1 MILLHRPGT
10 HLELGE
16 YSVFNY
22 RSKGGFAV
30 IPIYPYIGYE
40 TRCRQVPITFPPQH
54 QDVQPGLEY
63 LMNPMPISD
72 NPRYKGS
79 GKLAGKIAII
89 TGGDSGIGR
98 AIAIGFA
105 KEGADMAIVYL
116 YERKDAEATKQMVEH
131 YGRHCLLIEGD
142 LRKPGFSKEAVM
154 RTLEYYGKLDVLI
167 LNQGVQFPQESILG
181 ISDEQLEN
189 TYRTNIFPLF
199 YMMKA
204 ALPYLKPGSSIVS
217 TASVTAY
224 AGAPLLVDYSSTKGA
239 IVSFTRSLSLQ
250 LVGKGIRV
258 NAVAPGPILTPLI
271 VSSYSAEYVKTFGLE
286 TPMKRAG
293 QPFELAPT
301 YIFLA
306 SDDSS
311 FVTGQVLHVNG
322 GIMTET

>member
-1 MILLHRPGT
+1 
-10 HLELGE
+10 
-16 YSVFNY
+16 
-22 RSKGGFAV
+22 V
-30 IPIYPYIGYE
+30 IPMYPYFGYE
-40 TRCRQVPITFPPQH
+40 QRCRQIPITFPPQH

-63 LMNPMPISD
+63 LMNPVPISD
-72 NPRYKGS
+72 NPEYRGS
-79 GKLAGKIAII
+79 GKMAGKIAII

-116 YERKDAEATKQMVEH
+116 YERKDAEATKQMVEC
-131 YGRHCLLIEGD
+131 YGARCLLIEGD
-142 LRKPGFSKEAVM
+142 LRHPAFSAEVV
-154 RTLEYYGKLDVLI
+154 RRSLESYGKLDVLI
-167 LNQGVQFPQESILG
+167 LNQGVQFPQESIAD

-199 YMMKA
+199 YMTRA
-204 ALPYLKPGSSIVS
+204 ALPYLKPGSSIIS

-239 IVSFTRSLSLQ
+239 IVSFTRSLALQ
-250 LVGKGIRV
+250 LVSKGIRV
-258 NAVAPGPILTPLI
+258 NAVAPGPIWTPLI

-301 YIFLA
+301 YIYLA
-306 SDDSS
+306 SEDSS
-311 FVTGQVLHVNG
+311 YVTGQVLHVNG

>member
-1 MILLHRPGT
+1 MIP
-10 HLELGE
+10 
-16 YSVFNY
+16 Y
-22 RSKGGFAV
+22 
-30 IPIYPYIGYE
+30 YPYYNYE
-40 TRCRQVPITFPPQH
+40 MRCRQVPITFPPQH
-54 QDVQPGLEY
+54 QNVQPGLEY
-63 LMNPMPISD
+63 LMNPLPISD
-72 NPRYKGS
+72 NPAYQGS

-105 KEGADMAIVYL
+105 KEGADVAIAYL
-116 YERKDAEATKQMVEH
+116 YERVDAEETKRRVEY
-131 YGRHCLLIEGD
+131 YGRRCLLIEGD
-142 LRKPGFSKEAVM
+142 LRDPAFSEEVVG
-154 RTLEYYGKLDVLI
+154 RTLGCYGNLDVLV
-167 LNQGVQFPQESILG
+167 LNQGVQFPQESIMN
-181 ISDEQLEN
+181 ISNEQLEN
-189 TYRTNIFPLF
+189 TYRTNIFPHF
-199 YMMKA
+199 YMTKA
-204 ALPYLKPGSSIVS
+204 ALPHLKPGSSIIS

-250 LVGKGIRV
+250 LVSKGIRV
-258 NAVAPGPILTPLI
+258 NAVAPGPIWTPLI

-301 YIFLA
+301 YIYLA
-306 SDDSS
+306 SDDAS

>member
-1 MILLHRPGT
+1 VVPM
-10 HLELGE
+10 
-16 YSVFNY
+16 
-22 RSKGGFAV
+22 
-30 IPIYPYIGYE
+30 YPYYGYE
-40 TRCRQVPITFPPQH
+40 TNCRPVPITFPPQH
-54 QDVQPGLEY
+54 QVIQPGLEY
-63 LMNPMPISD
+63 VMNPLPISD
-72 NPRYKGS
+72 NPGYKGS
-79 GKLAGKIAII
+79 GKLAGKTAII

-105 KEGADMAIVYL
+105 KEGADVAIVYL
-116 YERKDAEATKQMVEH
+116 YEREDADATRRMVER
-131 YGRHCLLIEGD
+131 YGRRCLMIEGD
-142 LRKPGFSKEAVM
+142 LRRSAFSAEVVR
-154 RTLEYYGKLDVLI
+154 RTLEWFGKLDILV
-167 LNQGVQFPQESILG
+167 LNQGVQFPQESIMD

-189 TYRTNIFPLF
+189 TYRTNIFPHF
-199 YMMKA
+199 YMTKA
-204 ALPYLKPGSSIVS
+204 ALPYLKPASSIIS

-258 NAVAPGPILTPLI
+258 NAVAPGPIWTPLI
-271 VSSYSAEYVKTFGLE
+271 VSSYSANYVKTFGLE

-301 YIFLA
+301 YIYLA
-306 SDDSS
+306 SDDST

>member
-1 MILLHRPGT
+1 MIPL
-10 HLELGE
+10 
-16 YSVFNY
+16 
-22 RSKGGFAV
+22 
-30 IPIYPYIGYE
+30 YPYYGYE
-40 TRCRQVPITFPPQH
+40 TRCKKVPVTFPPQH
-54 QDVQPGLEY
+54 QDTQPGLEY
-63 LMNPMPISD
+63 LMNPTPISD
-72 NPRYKGS
+72 NPEYKGS
-79 GKLAGKIAII
+79 GKLAGKIAVI

-98 AIAIGFA
+98 AAAIGFA

-116 YERKDAEATKQMVEH
+116 YERKDAEATKEMVEN
-131 YGRHCLLIEGD
+131 YGRNCLLIEGD
-142 LRKPGFSKEAVM
+142 LRQPDFSKEVVR
-154 RTLEYYGKLDVLI
+154 RTLAIYGKIDVLI
-167 LNQGVQFPQESILG
+167 LNQGVQFPQESILD

-189 TYRTNIFPLF
+189 TYRTNIFPHF
-199 YMMKA
+199 YMTKA
-204 ALPYLKPGSSIVS
+204 ALPHLKPGSSIIS

-258 NAVAPGPILTPLI
+258 NAVAPGPIWTPLI

-301 YIFLA
+301 YIYLA